1 MGLRDGMPI
10 CLGYVAISF
19 AFGLMAA
26 GAGLSVSEAVLIS
39 AFNLTSAGQLAA
51 LPIIASAGSL
61 IELALTQLLINL
73 RYSLMS
79 ISLSQRF
86 DKSIKLID
94 RFYLAFVLTDE
105 IFAAGIGKNQIL
117 GRKYLVSLLILP
129 YIGWSLGTAL
139 GAIAGNILPE
149 ILVSALG
156 ISMYAMFVAI
166 LVPVAKDSR
175 PILITVLASIVLSVA
190 FEYIPYLSSIPDGF
204 VIIIV
209 ALTVSVTLAILFPIP
224 DEDGD
229 GDSEKGS
236 KEKTSTELN
245 ESQKAEAKKEI
256 LSSAASE
263 ASASEGKGE
272 EVTV

>member
-229 GDSEKGS
+229 SEKGS
-236 KEKTSTELN
+236 KAKTSTELN

-263 ASASEGKGE
+263 ASALEGKGE